1 MTMAMACSPT
11 SAKRRKHDT
20 TSSGDGSDPNCSND
34 VFYIPVK
41 GQYYYNLVSALYKQL
56 CVHNGDVALF
66 EELQG
71 SLGSTQSANNQDNE
85 SALSSL
91 IKTDHQNENQHN
103 SEDNNAP
110 PSTPALAE
118 TPPASPGPQD
128 DNLDLNFGDHGDFA
142 DTSIAAFLNRIGCS
156 YAIEC
161 FMSRN
166 ILHTGELAHLADHE
180 IIGMNLD
187 EVTQSKILQAKR
199 DLAANGSLTN
209 STYPSQ
215 QFSNFD
221 DPGDQLMVVRTASN
235 SSMTILPNGD
245 MRQTRYTLHH
255 SVSFLKS
262 AGNSFE
268 LKNNSSLI

>member
-1 MTMAMACSPT
+1 MMLLDFIKNDPFFRNRLTFFT
-11 SAKRRKHDT
+11 SFVKFKYKLDSFDT
-20 TSSGDGSDPNCSND
+20 K
-34 VFYIPVK
+34 FIF
-41 GQYYYNLVSALYKQL
+41 Q
-56 CVHNGDVALF
+56 
-66 EELQG
+66 
-71 SLGSTQSANNQDNE
+71 
-85 SALSSL
+85 
-91 IKTDHQNENQHN
+91 
-103 SEDNNAP
+103 
-110 PSTPALAE
+110 
-118 TPPASPGPQD
+118 
-128 DNLDLNFGDHGDFA
+128 
-142 DTSIAAFLNRIGCS
+142 
-156 YAIEC
+156 
-161 FMSRN
+161 
-166 ILHTGELAHLADHE
+166 E